1 MAKSLHCFGE
11 KCSCN
16 LVLDFSYTVQSV
28 SSMPSGLPGSGRVSC
43 RSSTSVPAYINSAI
57 LAISGVLLGSHPL
70 YLRSLSNRS
79 NHFSHRF
86 LRSNRSP

>member
-16 LVLDFSYTVQSV
+16 LVLDFSYRFQSV

-43 RSSTSVPAYINSAI
+43 RSSTSVPAYINSAFW
-57 LAISGVLLGSHPL
+57 LFLVFYLSHI
-70 YLRSLSNRS
+70 
-79 NHFSHRF
+79 HCI
-86 LRSNRSP
+86 

>member
-28 SSMPSGLPGSGRVSC
+28 SSMPSGLPGSGR
-43 RSSTSVPAYINSAI
+43 SSTSVPAYINSGI

-86 LRSNRSP
+86 PRSNRSP

>member
-16 LVLDFSYTVQSV
+16 LVLDFSYRFQSV

-43 RSSTSVPAYINSAI
+43 RSSPPCLRILTVPFGY
-57 LAISGVLLGSHPL
+57 
-70 YLRSLSNRS
+70 
-79 NHFSHRF
+79 FWCF
-86 LRSNRSP
+86 T